1 MNTVFA
7 CSVYHSEKETCFSF
21 KLSGNIM
28 RELDKGDL
36 RAKPLIQNENN
47 ENLMDNLEK
56 RKSRKRKMES
66 EPVRSVKKMRLA
78 TEVRKKKKI
87 LPQKP
92 T

>member
-28 RELDKGDL
+28 RELDKSDL

-66 EPVRSVKKMRLA
+66 EPERSVKKMRLA

-87 LPQKP
+87 LRQKP